1 MHRYPI
7 SIRII
12 HWLTSILLVATVSI
26 VLIRDQMETKAV
38 RVELLNLHRAI
49 GLGILLLLV
58 IRLFFRAKHVRNLPK
73 HGLSLLNELAA
84 KVAHLSI
91 YIALIAL
98 PILGLLQTNA
108 TGKEATFLGL
118 FTLPKLI
125 NPNDDLAESLQDYHA
140 YAAWILIALI
150 CLHILAALWHHFI
163 LKDNV
168 LESMKIKFNN

>member
-49 GLGILLLLV
+49 GLGILLLLI
-58 IRLFFRAKHVRNLPK
+58 IRLFFRAKHVKNLPK

-108 TGKEATFLGL
+108 TGKEATFFGL

-125 NPNDDLAESLQDYHA
+125 NPNEDLAESLQDYHA

>member
-108 TGKEATFLGL
+108 TGKEATFFGL

-125 NPNDDLAESLQDYHA
+125 NPNEDLAESLQDYHA

>member
-49 GLGILLLLV
+49 GLGILLLVV
-58 IRLFFRAKHVRNLPK
+58 IRLFFRAKHVKNLPK